1 MTVFLMPLLASISYH
16 VSDAEPIDA
25 IREIAHDPSHMR
37 EIIHEHIEREHRKAE
52 VYRKEA
58 AARIKERFVKEE
70 K

>member
-1 MTVFLMPLLASISYH
+1 